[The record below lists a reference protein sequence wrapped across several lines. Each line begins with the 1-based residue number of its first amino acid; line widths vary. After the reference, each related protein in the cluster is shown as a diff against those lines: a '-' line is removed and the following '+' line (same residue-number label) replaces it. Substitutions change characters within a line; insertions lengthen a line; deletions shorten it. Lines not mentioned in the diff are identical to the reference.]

1 MGIGHRADEYAVY
14 LNRNHP
20 GDREVSSEVSNVGI
34 SCHRVGTRSEP
45 TPRWMARWQVKWNI
59 LQLRYN
65 RRSRR
70 GLAVMVAVVR
80 VVGTMIRQA
89 RAVAIA

>member
-1 MGIGHRADEYAVY
+1 
-14 LNRNHP
+14 
-20 GDREVSSEVSNVGI
+20 
-34 SCHRVGTRSEP
+34 
-45 TPRWMARWQVKWNI
+45 MARWQVKWNI

-65 RRSRR
+65 RRSKR